1 MNSEDQYKTESP
13 RENRSS
19 QELFYTPRPQARS
32 LAITRYPEMG
42 TDRLPIALPL
52 EDIQS
57 LRDRLARYNGQLVDG
72 EPTDGAK
79 ILAPSARS
87 IAGGAK

>member
-1 MNSEDQYKTESP
+1 MNSEAQDKTESS

-19 QELFYTPRPQARS
+19 QELFYTPCPSARS
-32 LAITRYPEMG
+32 VAITRYPEMG
-42 TDRLPIALPL
+42 TYQLPISLPL

-57 LRDRLARYNGQLVDG
+57 LRDQLARDNWQLVDG
-72 EPTDGAK
+72 EPADGAK
-79 ILAPSARS
+79 ILAATKRS

>member
-13 RENRSS
+13 QENRSL
-19 QELFYTPRPQARS
+19 QELFYTLRPQVRS
-32 LAITRYPEMG
+32 VAITRYPEMG

-57 LRDRLARYNGQLVDG
+57 LRDRLAIYNWQLVDG
-72 EPTDGAK
+72 EPADGAK
-79 ILAPSARS
+79 ILAATKRS